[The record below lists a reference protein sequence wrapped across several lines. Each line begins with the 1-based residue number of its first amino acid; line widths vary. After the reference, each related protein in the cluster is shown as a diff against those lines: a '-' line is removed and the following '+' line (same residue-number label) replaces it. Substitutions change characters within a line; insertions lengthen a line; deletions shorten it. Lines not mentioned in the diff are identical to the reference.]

1 MHWSMVHQ
9 EPVSRILKLA
19 LLAEHHSHLHL
30 RRGVTCCSPH
40 QWLFFNVWPTAV
52 HTSGFFM
59 YDLLQSTPVLVL
71 FVCDL
76 LQYTPLALFVWPV
89 AVHSNGSL
97 YEYYD
102 SSPQQWLCMWPTTV
116 HSGGLLHVT
125 CCCCSGSVCDLLQ
138 STVVHVTC
146 CSPQWWLSACDLP
159 QWLCMWPAAVHI
171 SNNNVL
177 FYMLFL

>member
-1 MHWSMVHQ
+1 M
-9 EPVSRILKLA
+9 KLFVKCIGPWCIRNQC
-19 LLAEHHSHLHL
+19 HGSSNWH
-30 RRGVTCCSPH
+30 C
-40 QWLFFNVWPTAV
+40 WL
-52 HTSGFFM
+52 
-59 YDLLQSTPVLVL
+59 LVL

-76 LQYTPLALFVWPV
+76 LQDTPLAVFVWPV

-102 SSPQQWLCMWPTTV
+102 SSPQQWLCMWPTSPQWWLTA
-116 HSGGLLHVT
+116 
-125 CCCCSGSVCDLLQ
+125 CDLLLLQ
-138 STVVHVTC
+138 SIMVAYCMWPAAVHSSGLLHVTC
-146 CSPQWWLSACDLP
+146 CSPQWWLSACDLL